1 MAPQP
6 LGLSD
11 PMVQSH
17 LMTIEI
23 RGVDLILSQA
33 LKMNMHE
40 VPSYHGSRANNSVW
54 EESNMPA
61 YNKPVRI
68 HCKAGSVSARL
79 VFETRAKCEDFVA
92 RFKDVSIPYEI
103 DSPFCCAKTT
113 ISVRHSKL
121 LEDREVGKQFAP
133 LWRVSAEQLK
143 ILSLDGDD

>member
-11 PMVQSH
+11 PMVQGH

-61 YNKPVRI
+61 YNKPRQN
-68 HCKAGSVSARL
+68 SLQSRL
-79 VFETRAKCEDFVA
+79 R
-92 RFKDVSIPYEI
+92 
-103 DSPFCCAKTT
+103 
-113 ISVRHSKL
+113 
-121 LEDREVGKQFAP
+121 VGQACF
-133 LWRVSAEQLK
+133 
-143 ILSLDGDD
+143 